1 MMDLERS
8 ETWSDFKLI
17 GPNHNFTP
25 HAAPAPSSERTSS
38 LFSTTSA
45 SSNGIGLMTTHNLE
59 NDAYR
64 AMNDDGSVLDEE
76 TINWPVLLTRVFAFF
91 LLFLVILFCS
101 LEQVSRKFLW
111 LGAIVCVILFF
122 VLVSTFVDLRPYICC
137 CCPSSIYNSNYFV
150 TRRSIIITKSSKV
163 KIVTSPIVTSSSSIN
178 NNFIE
183 DSVVMQYAGAITQNP
198 MQLPQATAL
207 PSTKSTDSLR

>member
-1 MMDLERS
+1 
-8 ETWSDFKLI
+8 
-17 GPNHNFTP
+17 
-25 HAAPAPSSERTSS
+25 
-38 LFSTTSA
+38 
-45 SSNGIGLMTTHNLE
+45 MTAHNLE

-163 KIVTSPIVTSSSSIN
+163 KIVTSPIVSSSSSIN

-183 DSVVMQYAGAITQNP
+183 DSVVMQYAGATTQNP
-198 MQLPQATAL
+198 MYLPQATAL
-207 PSTKSTDSLR
+207 PSTKSTDSFR